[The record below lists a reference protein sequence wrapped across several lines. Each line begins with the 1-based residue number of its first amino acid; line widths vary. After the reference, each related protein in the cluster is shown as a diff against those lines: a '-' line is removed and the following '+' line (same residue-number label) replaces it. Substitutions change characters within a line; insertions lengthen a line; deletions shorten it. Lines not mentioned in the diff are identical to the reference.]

1 MMETHDTN
9 DDLIVARSTA
19 PGAAALA
26 VVRLDGHGAGEAARR
41 LFAVAKGWH
50 PVEVPRRAVLGRWID
65 PAKRGG
71 DRRRVNG
78 LLRGAGLVYGE
89 RFGGVSLPWGSDP
102 AGAADRGGAGAGG
115 RGWRSRGEFTRRA
128 FLNGKLDLA
137 QAEAVADLINAQTE
151 LAARL
156 ARTQLAG
163 GLSARVGALRE
174 ALIDVAAEIEA
185 RIDFPD
191 EEIEAE
197 DRARLEGVLAR
208 ALEDIAALLE
218 TQRRGRILREG
229 ARVALVGAPNAGK
242 SSLLNALARMERSI
256 VTPHPGTTRDTIE
269 CTLDLRGIPLT
280 LIDTAG
286 LRASEDPV
294 ERLGI
299 ERAWRE
305 IERADLV
312 VLVRDVTA
320 GAGPELGE
328 AGAAPALGEG
338 SGGRE
343 PELVVYNK
351 VDLAPGF
358 RVPEGEAALAVS
370 CALGSGLERLEA
382 ALAARLM
389 QGSAEGGDLGLA
401 INLRHQ
407 ELLGAAQGALEAARE
422 GFAAG
427 RSGELVMVDLREGL
441 DRIGQIVGVG
451 AGEEIL
457 DRLFNRFCIGK

>member
-1 MMETHDTN
+1 M
-9 DDLIVARSTA
+9 
-19 PGAAALA
+19 
-26 VVRLDGHGAGEAARR
+26 
-41 LFAVAKGWH
+41 
-50 PVEVPRRAVLGRWID
+50 
-65 PAKRGG
+65 
-71 DRRRVNG
+71 
-78 LLRGAGLVYGE
+78 
-89 RFGGVSLPWGSDP
+89 
-102 AGAADRGGAGAGG
+102 
-115 RGWRSRGEFTRRA
+115 
-128 FLNGKLDLA
+128 
-137 QAEAVADLINAQTE
+137 
-151 LAARL
+151 
-156 ARTQLAG
+156 
-163 GLSARVGALRE
+163 
-174 ALIDVAAEIEA
+174 
-185 RIDFPD
+185 
-191 EEIEAE
+191 
-197 DRARLEGVLAR
+197 
-208 ALEDIAALLE
+208 
-218 TQRRGRILREG
+218 
-229 ARVALVGAPNAGK
+229 
-242 SSLLNALARMERSI
+242 
-256 VTPHPGTTRDTIE
+256 TPHPGTTRDTIE

-401 INLRHQ
+401 INPTVAQRSSPGQVSRH
-407 ELLGAAQGALEAARE
+407 LLANETSLGPPSIYQCEPRAWLCD
-422 GFAAG
+422 
-427 RSGELVMVDLREGL
+427 RSCRYWSS
-441 DRIGQIVGVG
+441 R
-451 AGEEIL
+451 
-457 DRLFNRFCIGK
+457 